1 MTILEEIVEYKQL
14 LLQNGYYQ
22 DKLNT
27 LKSVNIQNKK
37 SFINAIEKEP
47 KLAIIAEIKSKS
59 PTVNDLP
66 ERDLSQQ
73 ISDYEQYGA
82 NAVSILTDEK
92 YFGGS
97 FERLQA
103 LTTKNN
109 ITRIMQRFYYRSAS
123 N

>member
-1 MTILEEIVEYKQL
+1 MTILSEIVKYKQP

-27 LKSVNIQNKK
+27 LKSVKIQNKK

-73 ISDYEQYGA
+73 ISDYDQYE

-92 YFGGS
+92 YFDGS

-103 LTTKNN
+103 LTTK
-109 ITRIMQRFYYRSAS
+109 QHYPYYAKTLL
-123 N
+123 

>member
-1 MTILEEIVEYKQL
+1 MTILSEIVKYKQS

-27 LKSVNIQNKK
+27 LKSVKIQNKK

-66 ERDLSQQ
+66 ERYRNKSQ
-73 ISDYEQYGA
+73 
-82 NAVSILTDEK
+82 
-92 YFGGS
+92 
-97 FERLQA
+97 
-103 LTTKNN
+103 
-109 ITRIMQRFYYRSAS
+109 IMTNMVQMPCPF
-123 N
+123 

>member
-59 PTVNDLP
+59 LQLMTYLN
-66 ERDLSQQ
+66 EIYRNKSQ
-73 ISDYEQYGA
+73 
-82 NAVSILTDEK
+82 
-92 YFGGS
+92 
-97 FERLQA
+97 
-103 LTTKNN
+103 
-109 ITRIMQRFYYRSAS
+109 IMS
-123 N
+123 NMVQMLYPF

>member
-47 KLAIIAEIKSKS
+47 
-59 PTVNDLP
+59 
-66 ERDLSQQ
+66 
-73 ISDYEQYGA
+73 
-82 NAVSILTDEK
+82 
-92 YFGGS
+92 
-97 FERLQA
+97 
-103 LTTKNN
+103 
-109 ITRIMQRFYYRSAS
+109 RS
-123 N
+123 